1 MDGGGRFAGSLNDI
15 ARQPSGAAAA
25 AVFWPRPASPL
36 SSVHRKWGR
45 AGKGW
50 SRDASLL
57 EYQLSWDRSRWR
69 RFARFLD
76 RIADRVSSLPRH
88 TGVTATVLLIA
99 ASAGYGAVENGQAR
113 KVIDFFKYV
122 RDGAAT
128 TVGFPIAT
136 VSISGEEHLSRE
148 EILATIGVTA
158 RSSLLFLDVADAR
171 ARLLTNPW
179 IAEATVQKL
188 LPDRLVISI
197 SERAAF
203 ALWQKDGRVGVI
215 SVDGTVLEPSVLAR
229 YADLPLVV
237 GTGAETRAK
246 DFLALLNRR
255 PELRANVRASVLV
268 AERRWNLRLK
278 NGVDVQ
284 LPEFDVER
292 ALDQFAA
299 LEHDVKLSDRDI
311 TVIDLRLADRV
322 TVRLSDDA
330 FQAREEAAKKKQ
342 KPKGGSA

>member
-1 MDGGGRFAGSLNDI
+1 MDGGGRLVGSLSQT
-15 ARQPSGAAAA
+15 ARRPGKAAAA
-25 AVFWPRPASPL
+25 AVFWRRPVL
-36 SSVHRKWGR
+36 RHRQG
-45 AGKGW
+45 A
-50 SRDASLL
+50 
-57 EYQLSWDRSRWR
+57 WR
-69 RFARFLD
+69 RNPGVLLLKPSGWRRYARLLD
-76 RIADRVSSLPRH
+76 QIADRVSRLPRRA
-88 TGVTATVLLIA
+88 GLLAAIFLIA
-99 ASAGYGAVENGQAR
+99 ISAVYGAAGSGQAVR
-113 KVIDFFKYV
+113 IVDFFKDI

-128 TVGFPIAT
+128 AAGFPIAMA
-136 VSISGEEHLSRE
+136 VISGEKHLSQE
-148 EILATIGVTA
+148 ELLAAAGVTR
-158 RSSLLFLDVADAR
+158 RSSLLFFDVADAR

-237 GTGAETRAK
+237 GAGAEARAR
-246 DFLALLNRR
+246 DFLPLLDRR

-278 NGVDVQ
+278 NGVDVR
-284 LPEFDVER
+284 LPEFNVER
-292 ALDQFAA
+292 ALDQFVA
-299 LEHDVKLSDRDI
+299 LERDARLSDRDI
-311 TVIDLRLADRV
+311 TAIDLRLPDRV

-330 FQAREEAAKKKQ
+330 FQAREEAAKKKLQ
-342 KPKGGSA
+342 KTKGGSA